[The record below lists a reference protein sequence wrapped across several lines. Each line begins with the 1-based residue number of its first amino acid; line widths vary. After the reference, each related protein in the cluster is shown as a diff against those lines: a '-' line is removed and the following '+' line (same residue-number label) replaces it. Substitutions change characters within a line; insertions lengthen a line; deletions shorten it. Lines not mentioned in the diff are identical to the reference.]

1 MRLAKREDTGG
12 IVLENSGLV
21 FLYLDVLWARK
32 VT

>member
-21 FLYLDVLWARK
+21 FLYLDVL
-32 VT
+32 